1 MYSWYKKADSPYYK
15 SKLRS
20 LPKEEIGKDM
30 IRLWNYIK
38 RNKNMTATFYHGTSS
53 IFLAESMKNGYL
65 SAPSVRKASDRE
77 NRTSGLDEVF
87 VTTSFSYALYYASRT
102 FEQIRRAEPDRKD
115 NEPVILQ
122 LEIPIYMIKEFS
134 DVILRTEQNIYNE
147 YNIPEKIFQI
157 IAEGIRGKYPIELQ
171 AENLLNFILQSY
183 NQSDNEFTI
192 KYILPTRFIKS
203 HTLRDRD
210 LLMRIANE
218 YTKHWSDDNKNSANL
233 YSKDV
238 NNVIKLIPESRK
250 NEPWAVDITGKLYVS
265 KIFNFIENYSNIEM
279 ETYNNL
285 RKLPNFNNNEI
296 KIKDFIIYLI
306 KTKAKSPSLL
316 LEDNFLDIFS
326 KYKEIYDIYR
336 SFMDSL
342 QKNNPLQYSTSI
354 FNNYDIVSDPKN
366 KDIIKRIS
374 RTYYLYEI
382 EKQGSSAL
390 LKAYDA
396 VDEYRKEKPKIE
408 NYKKEPDFK
417 KKIIEEYLHLYNKKG
432 IYPVYIEEVVLPIE
446 SDKEAMKTLMEYMS
460 KGAILR
466 ARNSLSQMTTLNT
479 KERNIKMIDLIK
491 EQVEEYAKEEE
502 LFLRDHAIN
511 NNPINIKIN
520 RNDLLKITLG
530 KIRASEMGG
539 QVSSVHED
547 VRSSPEYQ
555 KSLFEYWRDKV
566 QYSLKSI
573 ASFPEELSK
582 DVEFMSKFY
591 KYLVK
596 SIEDFPYEISYIPK
610 SLLSDNIRKIACNS
624 FIDYI
629 GYSSLS
635 YLASI
640 IPATPSYI
648 LEDQAVRKFCIQ
660 FILSRLANGFGMM
673 NYGEDFY
680 KIVLTNDIHH
690 FLDDPKIL
698 KSFLNS
704 VEEVRS
710 KPNSLSV
717 KKLYS
722 LYIIDKQNGFKFLN
736 DKNNQ
741 SFVEDTIKEAHSKF
755 ALSENGGNPFDSGV
769 SANYLIQE
777 SFIRERL
784 SQDDQFRKNVILKLF
799 NNYNTKIMQ
808 YYNLIALP
816 IEIVNDPFFQNAAIN
831 IFKNEK
837 EAENA
842 VYDIRSAINVVKDE
856 RNSAYNHMLTLI
868 LENIKNKVYSQNV
881 DLMNTNKNYPIK
893 ENTEQKNTQASNDN
907 WYHIYKESQFSIN
920 DENIDKEK
928 IYNTFKDTYE
938 KSTGKSWSKEKFFN
952 RSGDWRFYG
961 DQNGYISVREQ
972 KSGMLKLTGMAGSL
986 KSIIKG
992 LEQLKKEEA
1001 PIWGMVTK
1009 DIASMANRVGF
1020 KSVDAQFVKNNIHNI
1035 PSYVFGGAKILSI
1048 QDDGGIV
1055 FQYSDVGESI
1065 KYLIGNDKYI
1075 SMIEGFSLSA
1085 SF

>member
-20 LPKEEIGKDM
+20 FPKEEIGKDM

-102 FEQIRRAEPDRKD
+102 SEQIRRAEPDRKD

-210 LLMRIANE
+210 LLIRIANE

-238 NNVIKLIPESRK
+238 NNVIQLIPESRK
-250 NEPWAVDITGKLYVS
+250 NEPWAVDIIEKLYVA
-265 KIFNFIENYSNIEM
+265 KIFNTIENYNSIEM
-279 ETYNNL
+279 DTYNNL
-285 RKLPNFNNNEI
+285 RKLPNFNKNEI
-296 KIKDFIIYLI
+296 KIKDFIVYLI
-306 KTKAKSPSLL
+306 KTNAKSPSFL

-354 FNNYDIVSDPKN
+354 LNNYDIVSDPKN

-374 RTYYLYEI
+374 RTYYLHEI
-382 EKQGSSAL
+382 EKEGSSAL

-446 SDKEAMKTLMEYMS
+446 SDKEAMNALMEYMS

-511 NNPINIKIN
+511 NNPINITIN
-520 RNDLLKITLG
+520 RNDLLKIT
-530 KIRASEMGG
+530 
-539 QVSSVHED
+539 
-547 VRSSPEYQ
+547 YQ
-555 KSLFEYWRDKV
+555 KSLFEYWRDRV
-566 QYSLKSI
+566 QYSLKYI

-582 DVEFMSKFY
+582 DIEFMSKFY

-610 SLLSDNIRKIACNS
+610 SLLSDNIKNIACNS
-624 FIDYI
+624 FISYI
-629 GYSSLS
+629 SQFSLS

-640 IPATPSYI
+640 IHATPSYV

-660 FILSRLANGFGMM
+660 FISSNFANGFNMM
-673 NYGEDFY
+673 NHGEDFY

-690 FLDDPKIL
+690 FLDDPQIL

-710 KPNSLSV
+710 KPNSLSIR
-717 KKLYS
+717 KLYS
-722 LYIIDKQNGFKFLN
+722 LYIIDKQNNFKFLK
-736 DKNNQ
+736 DKNIQ
-741 SFVEDTIKEAHSKF
+741 FFVENTIKGAYSKF
-755 ALSENGGNPFDSGV
+755 ALSENGGSPFDSGV

-816 IEIVNDPFFQNAAIN
+816 VEIINDPFFQNEAIN

-837 EAENA
+837 EVENA
-842 VYDIRSAINVVKDE
+842 IYDLLSAISVVKDE

-868 LENIKNKVYSQNV
+868 LENIKNKAYSQKSNLT
-881 DLMNTNKNYPIK
+881 DTNKNYPVK
-893 ENTEQKNTQASNDN
+893 ENPEQKNTQASNDN

-920 DENIDKEK
+920 DENVDKEK

-972 KSGMLKLTGMAGSL
+972 RSGMLKLTGMAGSL

-1055 FQYSDVGESI
+1055 FQYSDVGESV

-1085 SF
+1085 SS